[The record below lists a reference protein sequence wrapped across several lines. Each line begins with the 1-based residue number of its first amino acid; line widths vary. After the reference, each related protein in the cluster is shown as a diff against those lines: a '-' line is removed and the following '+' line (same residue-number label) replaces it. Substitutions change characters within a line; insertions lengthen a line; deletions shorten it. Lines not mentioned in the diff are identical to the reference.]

1 MSSVHIHYRYVILQ
15 RCTDSRRRSRLM
27 HSSVTDVQPTP
38 KALWPCLSSM
48 VRFNPRTLHPVVRRA
63 NARPLRHWML
73 YSYCFGDRPIRTS
86 TPKCPVNECSGF
98 MNEQCGVLDRPF
110 CSVYIP
116 VFHVSG
122 WVEQG
127 CAAEFIAV
135 VKYMYNIRADTHEGR
150 CRVAIPLSEWLL

>member
-1 MSSVHIHYRYVILQ
+1 
-15 RCTDSRRRSRLM
+15 
-27 HSSVTDVQPTP
+27 
-38 KALWPCLSSM
+38 
-48 VRFNPRTLHPVVRRA
+48 
-63 NARPLRHWML
+63 
-73 YSYCFGDRPIRTS
+73 
-86 TPKCPVNECSGF
+86 
-98 MNEQCGVLDRPF
+98 VLDRPF

-150 CRVAIPLSEWLL
+150 CRVAIPLSE

>member
-1 MSSVHIHYRYVILQ
+1 
-15 RCTDSRRRSRLM
+15 
-27 HSSVTDVQPTP
+27 
-38 KALWPCLSSM
+38 
-48 VRFNPRTLHPVVRRA
+48 
-63 NARPLRHWML
+63 
-73 YSYCFGDRPIRTS
+73 
-86 TPKCPVNECSGF
+86 

-110 CSVYIP
+110 CSVYIR

-150 CRVAIPLSEWLL
+150 CRVAIPLSE